1 MTSRHRLFTLLLA
14 LAPIPALVPIA
25 HGETADEPALFKAY
39 YLEKE
44 AKDFAA
50 ARKLYESLKSD
61 GSAEAQTAAK
71 AGAAR
76 CRDHLASE
84 NFASL
89 MPPDA
94 MAYAELTRPG
104 QILEKL
110 CGMLGIAGKD
120 MQAILAKRPSGDSKA
135 YVHVPGEFAI
145 SPSLFEA
152 LNGFGGAAIAITN
165 FNPDEDRPPTGVM
178 VIHHGDV
185 LLLKGLLETAFQFAP
200 TAERVRDMPTF
211 GTEIEGVKITGVL
224 TEALLVVGTERE
236 LVDSVIGRLVNSDSD
251 SLATRKD
258 LGEVMTQRRGST
270 IFGYVD
276 IQKALQVAE
285 KHMSESDRR
294 EFNTINA
301 IADLRSLRWATFSYG
316 IHEGM
321 LSSQMAVRLADD
333 HRSIAYNLMRLPPMT
348 RKCLNNVPKNAAAV
362 FGLGLNPELANMALK
377 AGDKRVN
384 QGVTGFDLGREFFGN
399 IQEICAFIVP
409 GQMTQGKSEGGPQFI
424 PNVGIVLSVNDVA
437 RSRALWDQVL
447 AIPGLVAGREP
458 IQPTQVK
465 IGETEATAYR
475 IPDFGQI
482 YMAELDGCIAIGIT
496 KNALKAAITAHES
509 KDNILKDEILG
520 KALAGMPQDTSIMLA
535 AHIGRCA
542 NVATGT
548 GIPEAAMAGQQ
559 IAQFC
564 KKMVVCFAVEQ
575 APNQFSIRTS
585 VSGLP
590 NLNEVLK
597 QYGPMLSGLANMAA
611 PVQARQTRA
620 QVAVQEARD
629 AEQRARNAEQEARAA
644 HKALENQVKK
654 VDREYD

>member
-1 MTSRHRLFTLLLA
+1 MTSRIRIFAVAFAILPLA
-14 LAPIPALVPIA
+14 GITPLVRA
-25 HGETADEPALFKAY
+25 ETADQPALYKAY

-44 AKDFAA
+44 ARDYEA
-50 ARKLYESLKSD
+50 ARKIYESLKAD
-61 GSAEAQTAAK
+61 GVSETLTAAR

-76 CRDHLASE
+76 CRDHIAAE
-84 NFASL
+84 NFATL

-94 MAYAELTRPG
+94 LAYAELTRPG

-120 MQAILAKRPSGDSKA
+120 MQAILAKRPSGDSKS

-145 SPSLFEA
+145 SPALFEA

-165 FNPDEDRPPTGVM
+165 FNPDEDRPPTGVLA
-178 VIHHGDV
+178 IHHGDV

-200 TAERVRDMPTF
+200 TAERIRDMPTF
-211 GTEIEGVKITGVL
+211 GAEIEGVRITGVL

-236 LVDSVIGRLVNSDSD
+236 LVDGVIGRLVTGNSD

-276 IQKALQVAE
+276 IQKALQIAE
-285 KHMSESDRR
+285 KHMSEGDRR

-301 IADLRSLRWATFSYG
+301 IADLRSLRWATLSYG
-316 IHEGM
+316 IHEGV
-321 LSSQMAVRLADD
+321 LSSQLAVRLADD

-348 RKCLNNVPKNAAAV
+348 RKCLANVPRNAAAV
-362 FGLGLNPELANMALK
+362 FGLGLNPELAGMALK
-377 AGDKRVN
+377 AGDKRMN

-409 GQMTQGKSEGGPQFI
+409 GQMTRGKSEGGPPFI

-458 IQPTQVK
+458 IQPTKVK

-475 IPDFGQI
+475 IPEFGQI
-482 YMAELDGCIAIGIT
+482 YMTELDGCIAIGIT
-496 KNALKAAITAHES
+496 KNALKSAITAHES
-509 KDNILKDEILG
+509 KESILKDEILG
-520 KALAGMPQDTSIMLA
+520 KTIAIMPQDTSIMLA
-535 AHIGRCA
+535 AHVGRCA
-542 NVATGT
+542 SVATGT

-559 IAQFC
+559 VSQFC
-564 KKMVVCFAVEQ
+564 KKMVVSFAVEQ
-575 APNQFSIRTS
+575 APNQFSVRTS

-590 NLNEVLK
+590 NLNDVLK
-597 QYGPMLSGLANMAA
+597 QYGPMLSGFANMAA
-611 PVQARQTRA
+611 PVQQQRPRA
-620 QVAVQEARD
+620 T
-629 AEQRARNAEQEARAA
+629 AA
-644 HKALENQVKK
+644 APKTIKPEVTL
-654 VDREYD
+654 DREYD

>member
-1 MTSRHRLFTLLLA
+1 MTSRIRFFAVAVAILPIAGL
-14 LAPIPALVPIA
+14 IPAA
-25 HGETADEPALFKAY
+25 RGEQADEPALFKAY

-44 AKDFAA
+44 ARDYAA
-50 ARKLYESLKSD
+50 ARKIYESLKSD
-61 GSAEAQTAAK
+61 GASETQAAAR

-76 CRDHLASE
+76 CRDHIASE
-84 NFASL
+84 NFATL
-89 MPPDA
+89 MPPDSL
-94 MAYAELTRPG
+94 AYVELSRPG

-145 SPSLFEA
+145 SPALFEA

-200 TAERVRDMPTF
+200 IAERVRDMPTF
-211 GTEIEGVKITGVL
+211 GAEIEGVRITGVL

-236 LVDSVIGRLVNSDSD
+236 LVDGVIGRLVNSDSD

-258 LGEVMTQRRGST
+258 LSEVMTQRRGAT

-276 IQKALQVAE
+276 IQKALTIAE
-285 KHMSESDRR
+285 KHMSEGDKR

-301 IADLRSLRWATFSYG
+301 IADLRSLRWGTFSYG
-316 IHEGM
+316 IHEGV
-321 LSSQMAVRLADD
+321 LSSQMAVRFADD
-333 HRSIAYNLMRLPPMT
+333 HRSIAYNLMRLPPMS
-348 RKCLNNVPKNAAAV
+348 RKCLAHVPKNAAAV
-362 FGLGLNPELANMALK
+362 FGIGLNPELANMALK
-377 AGDKRVN
+377 ASDKRLN

-409 GQMTQGKSEGGPQFI
+409 GQMTQGKSEGGPPFI

-447 AIPGLVAGREP
+447 AIPGLVAGKEP
-458 IQPTQVK
+458 IEPTKVK

-482 YMAELDGCIAIGIT
+482 YMTELDGCIAIGIT
-496 KNALKAAITAHES
+496 RNALKAAIAAHES
-509 KDNILKDEILG
+509 KENILTDDVLG
-520 KALAGMPQDTSIMLA
+520 KTIAGMPEATSIMLA

-559 IAQFC
+559 VSQFC
-564 KKMVVCFAVEQ
+564 RKMVMSFAVEQ
-575 APNQFSIRTS
+575 APNQFSMRTTLT
-585 VSGLP
+585 GLP

-597 QYGPMLSGLANMAA
+597 QYGPMLSGFANMAA
-611 PVQARQTRA
+611 SASPRQQRPKATAAAPRA
-620 QVAVQEARD
+620 IKPEVTVNRD
-629 AEQRARNAEQEARAA
+629 
-644 HKALENQVKK
+644 
-654 VDREYD
+654 YD